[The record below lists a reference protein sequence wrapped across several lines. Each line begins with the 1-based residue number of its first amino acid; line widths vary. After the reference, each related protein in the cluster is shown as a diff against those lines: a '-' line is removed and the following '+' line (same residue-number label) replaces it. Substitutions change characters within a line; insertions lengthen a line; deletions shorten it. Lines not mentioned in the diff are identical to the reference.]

1 MSVSTATVP
10 ELTETNWVTWN
21 IQQAARMCQLSVWSV
36 ITEEH
41 TAPVLELLKASTNK
55 DGTLIPLT
63 TDQKALNIRIRLSN
77 NTTAERFHSARK
89 KATSDIY
96 IHLSQSQC
104 AHVQGIEDNPIAMWD
119 KLSSIHSQQVP
130 GMWFGAYN
138 KLLSVTKQP
147 DELLQS
153 IAGCISKALV
163 CIQELRL
170 ESFTIVQLNKELVI
184 MAMLHTLPCDVY
196 GNFVLSLM
204 RQKTLTCMDIEA
216 AFQVEQIERNTQN
229 SPLLGSAALHT
240 FNNPSSPRSN
250 SDKCPFCPIKGHT
263 QEDCYKY
270 KSARNNTIKL
280 VKERKVNTCGGGNKR
295 KGKANRTKVEEEEV
309 IEKAQRAQV
318 HLATSPS
325 SSTDAHWIANTG
337 ATSHMMLHRL
347 WFTFYC
353 PHVVPIHRIFML

>member
-1 MSVSTATVP
+1 MSVSTTAVP

-21 IQQAARMCQLSVWSV
+21 VQQAARMCQLSVWSV

-41 TAPVLELLKASTNK
+41 TAPVLKLLKASTNK

-77 NTTAERFHSARK
+77 NTTAECFHSARK
-89 KATSDIY
+89 KAASDIY

-138 KLLSVTKQP
+138 KLLSVTKQL
-147 DELLQS
+147 DKLLQS
-153 IAGCISKALV
+153 IAGCIFKALV
-163 CIQELRL
+163 RIQELRL

-184 MAMLHTLPCDVY
+184 MAMLHALPCDIY

-204 RQKTLTCMDIEA
+204 CQKTLTRMDIKA
-216 AFQVEQIERNTQN
+216 AFQVEQIERNTQDG
-229 SPLLGSAALHT
+229 PLLGSAALHT
-240 FNNPSSPRSN
+240 FSNPSSPRGN
-250 SDKCPFCPIKGHT
+250 SDKCPFCTIKGHA
-263 QEDCYKY
+263 QED
-270 KSARNNTIKL
+270 NNTIKL
-280 VKERKVNTCGGGNKR
+280 VKERKVNTCGRGNKR

-337 ATSHMMLHRL
+337 ATSHMMLHQL

-353 PHVVPIHRIFML
+353 SHVVPIHRIFML